1 MLTGRFAPHS
11 GTLTLPPREDRRS
24 LPATRLERCRA
35 ECQILLS
42 NRAVWC
48 DQHNETMNV
57 DEMQLAGSAAR
68 GELRAATELVDRFYQ
83 PVYAFLRRLTGGE
96 SDAADLTQKTFTR
109 VWSALPRFA
118 GRSTLSSWLHG
129 IACHV
134 WQDWRRANH
143 RLEPRSDAWWAELP
157 DHRTGPDVAVAA
169 ADLAATV
176 YAAVDQ
182 LEPEARQAV
191 HLHYYQGLTLEET
204 SEALGV
210 PTSTL
215 KYRLRTAV
223 QELRSRVTGKPRAAQ
238 TLNLV
243 QRP

>member
-1 MLTGRFAPHS
+1 
-11 GTLTLPPREDRRS
+11 
-24 LPATRLERCRA
+24 
-35 ECQILLS
+35 
-42 NRAVWC
+42 
-48 DQHNETMNV
+48 MNV
-57 DEMQLAGSAAR
+57 DDMQLARDAAR
-68 GELRAATELVDRFYQ
+68 GELRATTELVDRFYQ
-83 PVYAFLRRLTGGE
+83 PVYAFLRRLAGSE
-96 SDAADLTQKTFTR
+96 NDAADLTQKTFSR

-143 RLEPRSDAWWAELP
+143 RLEPRDDAWWAELT
-157 DHRTGPDVAVAA
+157 DERTGPDSVVAA

-182 LEPEARQAV
+182 LDPEVRQAV

-215 KYRLRTAV
+215 KYRLRMGV
-223 QELRSRVTGKPRAAQ
+223 QELRSRVADQPSAAR
-238 TLNLV
+238 TSNLV
-243 QRP
+243 QQP

>member
-1 MLTGRFAPHS
+1 
-11 GTLTLPPREDRRS
+11 
-24 LPATRLERCRA
+24 
-35 ECQILLS
+35 
-42 NRAVWC
+42 
-48 DQHNETMNV
+48 MNV
-57 DEMQLAGSAAR
+57 DEMQMARNAAR

-83 PVYAFLRRLTGGE
+83 PVYAFLRRLAGSE
-96 SDAADLTQKTFTR
+96 SDAADLTQKTFAR

-129 IACHV
+129 IAGHV

-143 RLEPRSDAWWAELP
+143 RLEPRSDAWWAELA
-157 DHRTGPDVAVAA
+157 DDRTGPDAAVAA
-169 ADLAATV
+169 ADEAATV

-182 LEPEARQAV
+182 LDPDARQAV

-223 QELRSRVTGKPRAAQ
+223 QEIRSRVVEKSSATR

>member
-1 MLTGRFAPHS
+1 
-11 GTLTLPPREDRRS
+11 
-24 LPATRLERCRA
+24 
-35 ECQILLS
+35 
-42 NRAVWC
+42 
-48 DQHNETMNV
+48 MNV
-57 DEMQLAGSAAR
+57 DEMQMARNAAR
-68 GELRAATELVDRFYQ
+68 GELRAATELVDRYYQ
-83 PVYAFLRRLTGGE
+83 PVYAFLRRLAGSE

-129 IACHV
+129 IAGHV
-134 WQDWRRANH
+134 WQDWRRGNH
-143 RLEPRSDAWWAELP
+143 RLEPRSEAWWAELA
-157 DHRTGPDVAVAA
+157 DDRTGPDAAVAA
-169 ADLAATV
+169 ADEAATV

-182 LEPEARQAV
+182 LDPDARQAV

-223 QELRSRVTGKPRAAQ
+223 QEIRSRVVEKSSATR

>member
-1 MLTGRFAPHS
+1 
-11 GTLTLPPREDRRS
+11 
-24 LPATRLERCRA
+24 
-35 ECQILLS
+35 
-42 NRAVWC
+42 
-48 DQHNETMNV
+48 MNM
-57 DEMQLAGSAAR
+57 DEMQMARQAAG
-68 GELRAATELVDRFYQ
+68 GDLRAATELVDQFYA
-83 PVYAFLRRLTGGE
+83 PVYAFLRRLAGSE

-109 VWSALPRFA
+109 VWAALGRFA
-118 GRSTLSSWLHG
+118 GRSSLSSWLHG

-143 RLEPRSDAWWAELP
+143 RIEPRPDDWWSELT
-157 DHRTGPDVAVAA
+157 DEATSPDVAAA
-169 ADLAATV
+169 KADLSAVV

-182 LEPEARQAV
+182 LDPEVRQAV

-223 QELRSRVTGKPRAAQ
+223 EELRSRVAGKPSAAR

>member
-1 MLTGRFAPHS
+1 M
-11 GTLTLPPREDRRS
+11 
-24 LPATRLERCRA
+24 
-35 ECQILLS
+35 
-42 NRAVWC
+42 
-48 DQHNETMNV
+48 
-57 DEMQLAGSAAR
+57 DEMQMARQAAG
-68 GELRAATELVDRFYQ
+68 GDLRAATELVDQFYA
-83 PVYAFLRRLTGGE
+83 PVYAFLRRLAGSE

-109 VWSALPRFA
+109 VWAALGRFA
-118 GRSTLSSWLHG
+118 GRSSLSSWLHG

-143 RLEPRSDAWWAELP
+143 RIEPRPDDWWSELT
-157 DHRTGPDVAVAA
+157 DEATSPDVAAA
-169 ADLAATV
+169 KADLSAVV

-182 LEPEARQAV
+182 LDPEVRQAV

-223 QELRSRVTGKPRAAQ
+223 EELRSRVAGKPSAAR

>member
-1 MLTGRFAPHS
+1 
-11 GTLTLPPREDRRS
+11 
-24 LPATRLERCRA
+24 
-35 ECQILLS
+35 
-42 NRAVWC
+42 
-48 DQHNETMNV
+48 
-57 DEMQLAGSAAR
+57 MQLARDAA
-68 GELRAATELVDRFYQ
+68 GGDLRAATELVDRFYQ
-83 PVYAFLRRLTGGE
+83 PLYAFLRRLAGSD

-109 VWSALPRFA
+109 VWSALARFA

-129 IACHV
+129 IASHV

-143 RLEPRSDAWWAELP
+143 RLETRPDDWWSELTDDRTAP
-157 DHRTGPDVAVAA
+157 DSAVAA

-182 LEPEARQAV
+182 LDREARQAV

-215 KYRLRTAV
+215 KYRLRTAIE
-223 QELRSRVTGKPRAAQ
+223 ELRSRVTERTSAVR